1 MRRVALTL
9 SVVLAVGVGAWWSSR
24 STPAWVV
31 PVVADDRPRATGT
44 GTGGGAEVGGRP
56 TLVGQLLPTF
66 PGTVW
71 REATVL
77 TDRRFVYWSAPSR
90 PGGRY
95 LVQYVCGGSGELSL
109 RLQAATARHLA
120 RTVSC
125 PAPFGTLRVVA
136 AGVRIG
142 VVLRRLDRR
151 PVEVAVQVVALP

>member
-9 SVVLAVGVGAWWSSR
+9 SVVLAVGVGAFWSSR
-24 STPAWVV
+24 PTPVRVA

-44 GTGGGAEVGGRP
+44 GGGVEVGGRP

-95 LVQYVCGGSGELSL
+95 LVQYVCGGSGELNL
-109 RLQAATARHLA
+109 RLQATTARNLA
-120 RTVSC
+120 RTVNC
-125 PAPFGTLRVVA
+125 PAPFGTLQVVA
-136 AGVRIG
+136 ADLRIG